1 MEHEAHLGIGAWSLG
16 FPVVEEV
23 DCFGL
28 MSQQTSPLVVRR
40 KVLALYGLSGLLSLG
55 YQVVWFRV
63 FADRYGATTFTFGL
77 VVLCFIGGLGLGA
90 WNGRRFGDW
99 LAGRTGV
106 RSPLRLYG
114 AMECLV
120 AAALLLTFLFQFVSL
135 PPSGGEPYSF
145 PHEIDGGLE
154 VWRMKA
160 GWKLVMGAAAV
171 IVLTVP
177 CFFMGTTFPLLCH
190 AFAKEARFPSELYA
204 ANTLG
209 ACLGVIACEF
219 FLIAHW
225 GQQWTLVLLVV
236 LNAGLGMLFLVGKA
250 GHGSADTL
258 VRASEAGRY
267 ASDLSAGRRPEVS
280 ELTFA
285 ATGDADEGQRP
296 EVSGL
301 AVASTG
307 EGRKEESDPRPIM
320 GVTTALALAGL
331 SGVATGALE
340 ADLFQQI
347 RFSGYVLSAGMSFVS
362 FWAILAIFLGSLTAR
377 AVRLN
382 LTWIRL
388 AALLA
393 PAAYVAAILFRY
405 ELRDGIARRFLP
417 YALETAPVRTPHYLD
432 AGLTP
437 LFLFAGVFVFPAF
450 YLLSLILP
458 HVCNQ
463 LQAGGHRLGR
473 AYAINTFAFC
483 AGLVGF
489 SFLAPRVD
497 IFYAFKLF
505 LVFFVLAAGTIAALG
520 GDESRFHR
528 KLAFGAAAVLIAVA
542 FGPRGFD
549 ERFFHPN
556 TATSITGVRALR
568 SNGASTTY
576 VVRDS
581 NYPGERLYFDGYSM
595 SGTARGDQQYMRLMA
610 HFPLLA
616 QPNPTAALQIGFG
629 VGSTA
634 SSIALHDSIVRFDI
648 VDLNHQI
655 LATAEEFAANNR
667 NVLNDPRVRLFHD
680 DGRNFLRLTED
691 RYDLITSEPPPPI
704 FEGVFRLYSKEYY
717 ELVLERL
724 TSSGMMTQWLPMNQL
739 SQEAGDW
746 ITRSFVQTFPHSL
759 AFVGYAEHVI
769 LVGSP
774 QPVSLAMLER
784 RMAASPKIAGELAR
798 FGMPTPAHALARVL
812 ADDASLK
819 QDFGAGP
826 VIRDA
831 RNRFAHLIQRPD
843 QPKLN
848 FRPAQMVERMGS
860 LRSRDD
866 LIAIWS
872 NQAALAQVAPD
883 YPFWLVRLVQE

>member
-1 MEHEAHLGIGAWSLG
+1 MG
-16 FPVVEEV
+16 FSVVEILHRIER
-23 DCFGL
+23 
-28 MSQQTSPLVVRR
+28 MSELSPPRVARR
-40 KVLALYGLSGLLSLG
+40 SVLALYGLSGLLSLG

-63 FADRYGATTFTFGL
+63 FADRYGASAFTFGL
-77 VVLCFIGGLGLGA
+77 VVLCFIGGLGFGA
-90 WNGRRFGDW
+90 WNGARFGDW
-99 LAGRTGV
+99 LGGRIGV

-120 AAALLLTFLFQFVSL
+120 AAGLLLTFLFQFVSL

-145 PHEIDGGLE
+145 PHAIEGGLE
-154 VWRMKA
+154 VWRLKA
-160 GWKLVMGAAAV
+160 GWKLIMGVAAV
-171 IVLTVP
+171 VVLTVP

-190 AFAKEARFPSELYA
+190 AFSREARIPSELYA

-219 FLIAHW
+219 FLIAELGH
-225 GQQWTLVLLVV
+225 QWTLVLLVA
-236 LNAGLGMLFLVGKA
+236 LNAALGACFLLGKVGEA
-250 GHGSADTL
+250 PDERSADIP
-258 VRASEAGRY
+258 VREMEAGKETCGQGCPR
-267 ASDLSAGRRPEVS
+267 SDEQDAEKRPTLS
-280 ELTFA
+280 LTA
-285 ATGDADEGQRP
+285 
-296 EVSGL
+296 
-301 AVASTG
+301 
-307 EGRKEESDPRPIM
+307 
-320 GVTTALALAGL
+320 ALALAGL
-331 SGVATGALE
+331 SGLATGALE

-377 AVRLN
+377 ATERLN
-382 LTWIRL
+382 LGWIRA

-393 PAAYVAAILFRY
+393 PAVYVAAVLFRY
-405 ELRDGIARRFLP
+405 ELRDGIAKQFLP
-417 YALETAPVRTPHYLD
+417 YELESAPVRIPHYMD

-437 LFLFAGVFVFPAF
+437 LFLFSGVFVFPAF

-458 HVCNQ
+458 WVCNR
-463 LQAGGHRLGR
+463 LQAAGHRLGR
-473 AYAINTFAFC
+473 AYAVNTFAFC
-483 AGLVGF
+483 AGLFGF
-489 SFLAPRVD
+489 SFLAPRID

-505 LVFFVLAAGTIAALG
+505 LVFFVLAAGTIAAMG
-520 GDESRFHR
+520 RDESRVRR
-528 KLAFGAAAVLIAVA
+528 KLAFGGVAAALAV
-542 FGPRGFD
+542 GLTPRGFD
-549 ERFFHPN
+549 GRFFDAN
-556 TATSITGVRALR
+556 TAQNIVGVRALR

-576 VVRDS
+576 VVQDAK
-581 NYPGERLYFDGYSM
+581 YPGERLYFDGYSM
-595 SGTARGDQQYMRLMA
+595 SGTAPGDQQYMRLMA

-634 SSIALHDSIVRFDI
+634 SSIALHDSIAQFDI
-648 VDLNHQI
+648 VDLNHQV
-655 LATAEEFAANNR
+655 LATAGEFAANNR
-667 NVLNDPRVRLFHD
+667 NILKDPRVRLFHD
-680 DGRNFLRLTED
+680 DGRNFLRLTTN

-717 ELVLERL
+717 ELVLEHL
-724 TSSGMMTQWLPMNQL
+724 TPSGMMTQWLPMNQL

-774 QPVSLAMLER
+774 QPISLGMLER
-784 RMAASPKIAGELAR
+784 RLAASPKIAAELAR
-798 FGMPTPAHALARVL
+798 FGMPAPAHVLARVL

-819 QDFGAGP
+819 KDFGEGP

-831 RNRFAHLIQRPD
+831 RNRFAHLIQRAD

-848 FRPAQMVERMGS
+848 FRPAQMVEQMGD
-860 LRSRDD
+860 LQARDN

-872 NQAALAQVAPD
+872 NQAALARIAPD
-883 YPFWLVRLVQE
+883 YPFWLVRLAED